1 MNPILKKSTAE
12 LAKER
17 LLLALAEGRWSGRIP
32 STRMLCET
40 LQVSGHTLSQ
50 ALERLVADGIL
61 ISDGPKRRLRVAAL
75 PAAGAN
81 GTPPT
86 AQAPRVGKV
95 LCLGREPMHLI
106 PRIGLEFLSHLRT
119 WLPKMDLRY
128 HGVTF
133 DSCRKP
139 RSAWDRLVEL
149 EQPDQLLVLE
159 GSRDLA
165 KWAAAGRVPT
175 VFLGGN
181 PADTGIPTVGV
192 HAGEA
197 IEETLAEL
205 LALGHERICLPMFG
219 RNPDFVAGMRS
230 LFRGVFDAAGKTF
243 VPTYHVPA
251 VVASDPEVVWSV
263 MAQLVATKVP
273 TALIFFMWD
282 EFLSAQCFLSAKG
295 LRIPDEV
302 SVVLLGGG
310 ESNLWY
316 RPKLTYFAYPSER
329 AAELAAHWIEDGP
342 PTGNSTVSLPLKL
355 VRGESVGPPP
365 QK

>member
-1 MNPILKKSTAE
+1 
-12 LAKER
+12 
-17 LLLALAEGRWSGRIP
+17 
-32 STRMLCET
+32 
-40 LQVSGHTLSQ
+40 
-50 ALERLVADGIL
+50 
-61 ISDGPKRRLRVAAL
+61 
-75 PAAGAN
+75 
-81 GTPPT
+81 
-86 AQAPRVGKV
+86 
-95 LCLGREPMHLI
+95 EPMHLI
-106 PRIGLEFLSHLRT
+106 PRLGLEFLSHLRT
-119 WLPKMDLRY
+119 WLPQMDLRY

-133 DSCRKP
+133 DGSRKP

-149 EQPDQLLVLE
+149 EQPDQMLVME
-159 GSRDLA
+159 GSLDLA

-197 IEETLAEL
+197 IADMLTEL
-205 LALGHERICLPMFG
+205 LAMGHERICLLMLG
-219 RNPDFVAGMRS
+219 RNPDFVAGMRN
-230 LFRGVFDAAGKTF
+230 LFRRVFDEAGKTF

-263 MAQLVATKVP
+263 MAQLVATRVP

-282 EFLSAQCFLSAKG
+282 EFLAAQCFLAAKG
-295 LRIPDEV
+295 LRIPTDV

-342 PTGNSTVSLPLKL
+342 PTGKSTVSLPLKL
-355 VRGESVGPPP
+355 VRGESVAPPP